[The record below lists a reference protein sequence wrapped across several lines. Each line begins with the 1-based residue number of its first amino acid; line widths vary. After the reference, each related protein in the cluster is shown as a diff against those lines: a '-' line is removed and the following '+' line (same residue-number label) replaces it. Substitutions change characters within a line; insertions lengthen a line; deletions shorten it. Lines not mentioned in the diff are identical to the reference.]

1 MFPTPMIPI
10 RTRSIWLS
18 LPRASLHGRCC
29 AKTGG
34 YGVFALMSSDTR
46 IDSNRAEGNAEAGF
60 YVGDSPRA
68 NAGRK
73 RFAPRVRDPYRWAM
87 QLAPTDRTRHRRLA
101 ERGSFDIELIN

>member
-68 NAGRK
+68 NATVVNNESSNNQ
-73 RFAPRVRDPYRWAM
+73 FAVRSEEH
-87 QLAPTDRTRHRRLA
+87 T
-101 ERGSFDIELIN
+101 SELQSQFHLV